1 MSLLAISTA
10 LSAQKPVELE
20 LWPDGAPNSNGITTP
35 EQKLENNRISNVSE
49 PTLTVYPA
57 AKPNGLAVVACP
69 GGGYIRLAM
78 NHEGHDMADWFNAQ
92 GITYA
97 VLKYR
102 MPNGH
107 HDVPLSDAHQAIRLM
122 REHANEWHIQKV
134 GIMGASAGGHLA
146 STAATH
152 YTAGTRPD
160 FQILFYPVIS
170 MDLSN
175 CHKGSRDI
183 RTKPEN
189 GRHEG
194 AAGGQGDVLHVGIGH
209 RDVDSR
215 RLITRGLD
223 AQAIGTGA

>member
-1 MSLLAISTA
+1 MKRILLMSLLAISTA

-20 LWPDGAPNSNGITTP
+20 LWPDGAPTQRHHHPRAEIR
-35 EQKLENNRISNVSE
+35 EQPVSNVSE
-49 PTLTVYPA
+49 PTLTIYPA

-134 GIMGASAGGHLA
+134 GIMGPLQADIWPVRQPPLYSRNASGF
-146 STAATH
+146 S
-152 YTAGTRPD
+152 D
-160 FQILFYPVIS
+160 PV
-170 MDLSN
+170 LSR
-175 CHKGSRDI
+175 HKHGSVQL
-183 RTKPEN
+183 P
-189 GRHEG
+189 
-194 AAGGQGDVLHVGIGH
+194 
-209 RDVDSR
+209 
-215 RLITRGLD
+215 
-223 AQAIGTGA
+223 

>member
-1 MSLLAISTA
+1 MKRILLMSLLAISTA

-160 FQILFYPVIS
+160 FCTRFMRYS
-170 MDLSN
+170 AAAHRSSSATDWGREMK
-175 CHKGSRDI
+175 KG
-183 RTKPEN
+183 
-189 GRHEG
+189 
-194 AAGGQGDVLHVGIGH
+194 
-209 RDVDSR
+209 R
-215 RLITRGLD
+215 RMQRLPPSC
-223 AQAIGTGA
+223 AEVQSA

>member
-49 PTLTVYPA
+49 PTLTIYPA

-122 REHANEWHIQKV
+122 RENTPTNGIFKKWVSWGPLRADIWPVRQPPTIQ
-134 GIMGASAGGHLA
+134 
-146 STAATH
+146 
-152 YTAGTRPD
+152 
-160 FQILFYPVIS
+160 
-170 MDLSN
+170 
-175 CHKGSRDI
+175 
-183 RTKPEN
+183 PE
-189 GRHEG
+189 R
-194 AAGGQGDVLHVGIGH
+194 VRIF
-209 RDVDSR
+209 RSCF
-215 RLITRGLD
+215 IPS
-223 AQAIGTGA
+223 

>member
-1 MSLLAISTA
+1 MQSLPHYLPE
-10 LSAQKPVELE
+10 KPVELE
-20 LWPDGAPNSNGITTP
+20 LWPDDAPNSNGITTP

-49 PTLTVYPA
+49 PTLTIYPA

-134 GIMGASAGGHLA
+134 GIMGASAGGH
-146 STAATH
+146 
-152 YTAGTRPD
+152 P
-160 FQILFYPVIS
+160 PVRQPPTIQ
-170 MDLSN
+170 
-175 CHKGSRDI
+175 
-183 RTKPEN
+183 PE
-189 GRHEG
+189 R
-194 AAGGQGDVLHVGIGH
+194 VRIF
-209 RDVDSR
+209 RSCF
-215 RLITRGLD
+215 IPS
-223 AQAIGTGA
+223 

>member
-1 MSLLAISTA
+1 MARWRPQL
-10 LSAQKPVELE
+10 QRHHH
-20 LWPDGAPNSNGITTP
+20 P

-57 AKPNGLAVVACP
+57 AKPNGLAVVVCP

-134 GIMGASAGGHLA
+134 GIMGPLRA
-146 STAATH
+146 
-152 YTAGTRPD
+152 D
-160 FQILFYPVIS
+160 IWPVRQPPTIQ
-170 MDLSN
+170 
-175 CHKGSRDI
+175 
-183 RTKPEN
+183 PE
-189 GRHEG
+189 R
-194 AAGGQGDVLHVGIGH
+194 VRIF
-209 RDVDSR
+209 RSCF
-215 RLITRGLD
+215 IPS
-223 AQAIGTGA
+223 

>member
-1 MSLLAISTA
+1 MKRILLMSLLAISTA

-35 EQKLENNRISNVSE
+35 EQKLENNRITNVSE
-49 PTLTVYPA
+49 PTLTIYPA

-107 HDVPLSDAHQAIRLM
+107 HDVPLSDAHQA
-122 REHANEWHIQKV
+122 NERTRQRMAYSKSGYHGGLCGRTSGQY
-134 GIMGASAGGHLA
+134 GSHPLYSRNASGF
-146 STAATH
+146 S
-152 YTAGTRPD
+152 D
-160 FQILFYPVIS
+160 PV
-170 MDLSN
+170 LSR
-175 CHKGSRDI
+175 HKHGSVQL
-183 RTKPEN
+183 P
-189 GRHEG
+189 
-194 AAGGQGDVLHVGIGH
+194 
-209 RDVDSR
+209 
-215 RLITRGLD
+215 
-223 AQAIGTGA
+223 